1 MEYYKLIADVLR
13 VLANDIDNDNIAPE
27 QLANLLNW
35 MHTDIL
41 ESIAKLQI
49 AA

>member
-1 MEYYKLIADVLR
+1 MEYFKLIADDLR
-13 VLANDIDNDNIAPE
+13 VLANDIDNDNIEPE
-27 QLANLLNW
+27 QLADMLNW

-41 ESIAKLQI
+41 ESIAKSHI